1 MEYTKFQ
8 YNIIKRERKDLVL
21 IDVPDIDDVIVEFL
35 KLNGVSITPK
45 EVKRE
50 ENFAKFSALLFIG
63 AIITNYFLND
73 NNNYSATITPQD
85 NGTSYVTGSVP
96 QQTNFTPAAVMVGS
110 QQMATSNKRAQWDNW
125 KRWALDNKDFK
136 KFKIERIDKV
146 IAHNQK
152 ILKKLEKPSTQQ
164 EIKKILFPDMSQEMK
179 TYNGSQKFQD
189 LSKKYDGKLNDI
201 KGPSVREDYINKLKP
216 FKRYSKWAKKLF
228 KYGSY
233 FLMGYFFF
241 LEIYYWLFVPVKEIC
256 NRWSVRYSQEDV
268 RYCVS
273 PGGTY
278 HPGDFQGM
286 LVGSIFLFLFGKY
299 IMPFLIELIRKY
311 WVVAISA
318 YRSEKRKELHSLF
331 DFQKYYQS

>member
-8 YNIIKRERKDLVL
+8 YNIIKREIKDLVL

-63 AIITNYFLND
+63 ALITNYFLND
-73 NNNYSATITPQD
+73 NDNYSATITPQD

-164 EIKKILFPDMSQEMK
+164 DIQKILFPDMSQEMK
-179 TYNGSQKFQD
+179 IYNGSQKFQD
-189 LSKKYDGKLNDI
+189 LLKKYDGKLKNI
-201 KGPSVREDYINKLKP
+201 KGPSVRENYINKLKP
-216 FKRYSKWAKKLF
+216 FKRYSKWAKQF
-228 KYGSY
+228 SKYGSY
-233 FLMGYFFF
+233 FLIGYFFF
-241 LEIYYWLFVPVKEIC
+241 LQMYYLLFVEVGKTCMEYGSFRC
-256 NRWSVRYSQEDV
+256 ERYRIDT
-268 RYCVS
+268 
-273 PGGTY
+273 P
-278 HPGDFQGM
+278 HDFKGM
-286 LVGSIFLFLFGKY
+286 LVGNIFLFLIGKY
-299 IMPFLIELIRKY
+299 LIPFLIELIRKF
-311 WVVAISA
+311 WVLAISA

-331 DFQKYYQS
+331 DFKKYYQT